1 MSVKKV
7 DVLIIG
13 AGPAGA
19 STALF
24 LAKQNISS
32 ILVDKD
38 SFPRDKVCGDAL
50 SGKVVEVLKKY
61 NPAIVDDLALFNKA
75 LPSYGV
81 SFYAP
86 NGNCLRVP
94 FKPDFKSLKIAPGFV
109 CKRIDFDNFLIEEVK
124 KHKEVTFI
132 ENSFVKKFEW
142 SDTKKQCFINEDI
155 YEANIVVAC
164 DGPNSLFQKKVLNDT
179 FSLDLADNC
188 YGLRAYYKNVKGL
201 DEDNFIELHFVD
213 VALPG
218 YFWIFPMSDNTAN
231 VGLGLKAD
239 VIKEK
244 KIHLPELL
252 NKILA
257 LPQFKDRFSEATLE
271 GNVKLH
277 ALPMGNKQR
286 KLSGDNF
293 LLCGD
298 AGALI
303 DPFTGE
309 GIGNAMLSGMIAAEV
324 IKEAREKND
333 FSAQV
338 LKYYDEKIYKRLG
351 PELQI
356 STRLQSLVKYQSLF
370 NFVVNKA
377 NKNKT
382 LRDTISSMFVD
393 VDLRSKFKNPLF
405 YLKLIFN

>member
-1 MSVKKV
+1 
-7 DVLIIG
+7 
-13 AGPAGA
+13 
-19 STALF
+19 
-24 LAKQNISS
+24 
-32 ILVDKD
+32 
-38 SFPRDKVCGDAL
+38 
-50 SGKVVEVLKKY
+50 
-61 NPAIVDDLALFNKA
+61 
-75 LPSYGV
+75 
-81 SFYAP
+81 
-86 NGNCLRVP
+86 
-94 FKPDFKSLKIAPGFV
+94 
-109 CKRIDFDNFLIEEVK
+109 
-124 KHKEVTFI
+124 
-132 ENSFVKKFEW
+132 
-142 SDTKKQCFINEDI
+142 
-155 YEANIVVAC
+155 
-164 DGPNSLFQKKVLNDT
+164 
-179 FSLDLADNC
+179 
-188 YGLRAYYKNVKGL
+188 
-201 DEDNFIELHFVD
+201 
-213 VALPG
+213 
-218 YFWIFPMSDNTAN
+218 MSDNTAN

-257 LPQFKDRFSEATLE
+257 LPQFKDRFSEATLD

-324 IKEAREKND
+324 IKEAREKKD
-333 FSAQV
+333 FSVQM
-338 LKYYDEKIYKRLG
+338 LKNYDEKIYRRLG